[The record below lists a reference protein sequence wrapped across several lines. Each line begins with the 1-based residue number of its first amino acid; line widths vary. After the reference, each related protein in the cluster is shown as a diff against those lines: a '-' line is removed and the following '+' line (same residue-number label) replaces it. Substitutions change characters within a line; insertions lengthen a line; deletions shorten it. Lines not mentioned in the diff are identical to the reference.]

1 MFGFPIKLTN
11 HFFPGTPLCTATRT
25 FNAPGTSCRLV
36 SRASSTPVRMPRIG
50 PTRRRRSC
58 TPTRKAKMLDNC
70 TCMFF
75 LHLFSIYL
83 FQILQPGKGAN
94 GPVLLRGL
102 LEDRDAVHAEGVPVW
117 HQRLLRG
124 TKGTTVRQGATS
136 RIRARTTPAQIGHL
150 PALAKLRVLLGD
162 AQIRAV
168 CQVGGV
174 HVNAKCGKS
183 WWVFL
188 FSECVNTIP
197 FLQTSPPR
205 SSGWNA

>member
-1 MFGFPIKLTN
+1 MRLE
-11 HFFPGTPLCTATRT
+11 LCADWSAGRQV
-25 FNAPGTSCRLV
+25 RLSACQGLDLHV
-36 SRASSTPVRMPRIG
+36 VKGHALRHARQRCSTIVPV
-50 PTRRRRSC
+50 C
-58 TPTRKAKMLDNC
+58 
-70 TCMFF
+70 F
-75 LHLFSIYL
+75 LHMFSIYL
-83 FQILQPGKGAN
+83 FHILQPGKGAN

-124 TKGTTVRQGATS
+124 TKGSTVRQGATS

-168 CQVGGV
+168 CQVGGM

-205 SSGWNA
+205 SSGWNV